1 MRKLCVWS
9 RDKRA
14 LSPIFATMLL
24 AAIIL
29 VFGSV
34 AYYYASNAITTAT
47 NSYVSTLSNSQQAI
61 SERIAFENVVYTPST
76 SSSSANLTV
85 YIINCGSANNVKINS
100 VF

>member
-1 MRKLCVWS
+1 MRKLSVWS
-9 RDKRA
+9 RNKRA

-34 AYYYASNAITTAT
+34 AYYYASNATSTAT

-61 SERIAFENVVYTPST
+61 AERIAFENVVYTPSQSSPATPAT
-76 SSSSANLTV
+76 S
-85 YIINCGSANNVKINS
+85 
-100 VF
+100 